1 MFLTIS
7 NVPTN
12 RLLSHFCSIQTGFA
26 PETSSRYISITPAA
40 PMDNEA
46 TGSSATTTGRSS
58 LPAEIS
64 KMLASYLPPS

>member
-1 MFLTIS
+1 
-7 NVPTN
+7 
-12 RLLSHFCSIQTGFA
+12 
-26 PETSSRYISITPAA
+26 
-40 PMDNEA
+40 MDNEA